1 MWLKIIF
8 DIIFKDYFCPMS
20 ESAALVYTIPDRCRV
35 CYSCVRE
42 CPVKAIRIENG
53 QAEVMEERCI
63 ACGNCIKVCS
73 QHAKAYRTDTDAV
86 TQILGMEGNTS
97 ALLAPSFPAEF
108 NEIDD
113 YRDLIGMIR
122 ALGFDYVNE
131 VAFGADLIAK
141 SYSEIISKD
150 SGPKTISSDCP
161 GIVEFV
167 ERYHPDLV
175 DNLVPLD
182 SPMEAI
188 AKVVRRKYGNDLK
201 TIFIGPCIGKK
212 APTSGIDIAITFTE
226 LRQLFEKENIK
237 PGVNPPSDFD
247 PPFASRGRI
256 FPVKRGLLQTLNIS
270 ENLFEGN
277 IMVAEGRNNFPEA
290 ISEFKDGSIA
300 DQHLQLLC
308 CDGCIMGPG
317 MSASDHSFARRARVG
332 KCVRS
337 LMKES
342 DHEQWLE
349 EMRIYGDTDLSKSFK
364 GKDARLP
371 SPNEKLVEEALINMG
386 KHDKADHLNCGAC
399 GYDSCQSHAIAIA
412 QGLAEPDMCLPYSLE
427 KLHASVEELN
437 VNNKKLIGMKQALAQ
452 SEKLAHMG
460 QLSAGIAHELNN
472 PLGVV
477 IMYANILLDD
487 CSDKQMKEDLE
498 LITNQADRCK
508 KIVGNLLNFART
520 NHLRLASTNM
530 GKLIGESINS
540 LIIPP
545 QVNINLDL
553 PEEELHTVLD
563 ADQITQVLT
572 NLYKNSIDAMP
583 EGGEVNVKLSQKNTD
598 FQIEVADTGSGIKPE
613 DMDKL
618 FTPFFT
624 TKPIGMGTGLGLAT
638 IYGIIKMH
646 KGKVDVKSNIDTD
659 IGPTGTSF
667 ILTIPLRK

>member
-1 MWLKIIF
+1 
-8 DIIFKDYFCPMS
+8 MS
-20 ESAALVYTIPDRCRV
+20 ESVALVYTIPNRCRV

-73 QHAKAYRTDTDAV
+73 QNAKAYRSDTDAV
-86 TQILGMEGNTS
+86 LQILRMQGKTA

-108 NEIDD
+108 NEIKE
-113 YRDLIGMIR
+113 YKKLIGMIR
-122 ALGFDYVNE
+122 SLGFDYVNE
-131 VAFGADLIAK
+131 VAFGADLVAK
-141 SYSEIISKD
+141 SYSEIINNNT
-150 SGPKTISSDCP
+150 GPKTISSDCP
-161 GIVEFV
+161 GIVEYIQ
-167 ERYHPDLV
+167 RYHPDLV

-188 AKVVRRKYGNDLK
+188 AKVVRLKYGDDLK

-212 APTSGIDIAITFTE
+212 APANGIDIAITFTE

-237 PGVNPPSDFD
+237 AEDSPSTAFD

-277 IMVAEGRNNFPEA
+277 IMVAEGRKNFSEA

-317 MSASDHSFARRARVG
+317 MSANDHRFARRARVG
-332 KCVRS
+332 EFVR
-337 LMKES
+337 LAMKES
-342 DHEQWLE
+342 DHDQWLE
-349 EMRIYGDTDLSKSFK
+349 DMRIYGSTDLSKSFK
-364 GKDARLP
+364 ANDARLP
-371 SPNEKLVEEALINMG
+371 SPNEVLVEEALKNMG
-386 KHDKADHLNCGAC
+386 KHDKTDHLNCGAC

-487 CSDKQMKEDLE
+487 CTDEQMKDDLE

-520 NHLRLASTNM
+520 NHLRLANTEMN
-530 GKLIGESINS
+530 GLIRESINS

-545 QVNINLDL
+545 NVKIILEL
-553 PEEELHTVLD
+553 PENDLQTVLD
-563 ADQITQVLT
+563 ADQMTQVLT

-583 EGGEVNVKLSQKNTD
+583 KGGEVRVKLSQDNTD
-598 FQIEVADTGSGIKPE
+598 VQIVVADTGSGIDPD
-613 DMDKL
+613 DMEKL

-624 TKPIGMGTGLGLAT
+624 TKPIGKGTGLGLAT

-646 KGKVDVKSNIDTD
+646 KGKVDVKSNTD
-659 IGPTGTSF
+659 ASKGPTGTSF
-667 ILTIPLRK
+667 ILTIPLRKELGE